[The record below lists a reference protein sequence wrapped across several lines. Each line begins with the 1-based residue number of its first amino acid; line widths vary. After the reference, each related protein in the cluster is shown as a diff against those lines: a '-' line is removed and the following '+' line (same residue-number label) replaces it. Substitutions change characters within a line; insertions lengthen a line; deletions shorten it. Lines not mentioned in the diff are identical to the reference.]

1 MGAKK
6 ILRDL
11 QYRIETSDPSDP
23 ERENAV
29 RLRDRLLSKFG
40 MRLDEIA
47 VIRKRYRWDKCTSS
61 DIAIMM
67 NYFEVTFPNS
77 REAPYNRT
85 VYTNKR
91 GSTRYAAEIN
101 LTDDEAEKVK
111 PYLGNLLSMWRRQ
124 FKAYERQLRKELESK
139 RNAFKYAFLDKADLL
154 VKNTSNDEEE
164 DKKPRKPKFS
174 WADVLRAGSE
184 LEDLVFPQNHLKQE
198 TRQITSSL

>member
-1 MGAKK
+1 MDAKK
-6 ILRDL
+6 VLKDL

-23 ERENAV
+23 ERENAI

-40 MRLDEIA
+40 MRLDEIT
-47 VIRKRYRWDKCTSS
+47 VTRKTYSWDKCTSS

-77 REAPYNRT
+77 RQAPYNRT
-85 VYTNKR
+85 VYTNKH
-91 GSTRYAAEIN
+91 GSTRYSVEIN

-111 PYLGNLLSMWRRQ
+111 PYLDSLLLMWRRQ
-124 FKAYERQLRKELESK
+124 SKAYERQLRKELESK
-139 RNAFKYAFLDKADLL
+139 RHAFKYAFLDKADLL
-154 VKNTSNDEEE
+154 VKSASDDEEE

-174 WADVLRAGSE
+174 WSDVMRAGSE

-198 TRQITSSL
+198 TRQITSTL